1 MEASSVTD
9 LNDSFQK
16 VSAMKVLNAI
26 TDLMLY
32 FRYVRTPAK
41 ERYSNP
47 LTWKVCITTPNKS
60 GSISYK
66 QLQSN
71 INYCKNLRGFI

>member
-1 MEASSVTD
+1 MDASNVTD
-9 LNDSFQK
+9 LNGSFQK
-16 VSAMKVLNAI
+16 VPVMKVLNAI

-32 FRYVRTPAK
+32 FRYVRTPTE

-47 LTWKVCITTPNKS
+47 FTWKVCITTNYSINKS

-66 QLQSN
+66 KLHSN
-71 INYCKNLRGFI
+71 INLL

>member
-1 MEASSVTD
+1 MCSFLYFGALSKKMEAD

-16 VSAMKVLNAI
+16 VSVMKVLYAI

-47 LTWKVCITTPNKS
+47 LTWKVCITTV
-60 GSISYK
+60 
-66 QLQSN
+66 
-71 INYCKNLRGFI
+71 

>member
-16 VSAMKVLNAI
+16 VPIMKVLSAI

-47 LTWKVCITTPNKS
+47 LTWKVCITTV
-60 GSISYK
+60 
-66 QLQSN
+66 
-71 INYCKNLRGFI
+71 

>member
-1 MEASSVTD
+1 MEASNVVKD
-9 LNDSFQK
+9 LNDSFK
-16 VSAMKVLNAI
+16 KKPVMKVLNAI

-47 LTWKVCITTPNKS
+47 LIWQVCITTV
-60 GSISYK
+60 
-66 QLQSN
+66 
-71 INYCKNLRGFI
+71 